1 MNGAGPRLRAA
12 AMLGV
17 LTALLPV
24 DLTIAGVAAAIG
36 RLRPGPPIERA
47 AHPRTVLLTGGKM
60 TKSLT
65 LARAF
70 GRAGHRVVLVETA
83 KYRWCG
89 HRFSNCV
96 DAFHV
101 VPDPDD
107 PGYPDAIATVVAT
120 EGVDVF
126 VPVCS
131 PLASRYDALAAARLP
146 DHVEVIH
153 AAHDVIGILDDK
165 DRFAASAAEL
175 GLRVPETH
183 RITSVADVLGF
194 DFAARPDRRYLLKSI
209 PYDPVHRADLTTLP
223 LATSELTADHVRS
236 LPISDE
242 RPWILQEFVDGDE
255 YCTHGTV
262 RSGVTT
268 VWACCRSS
276 AKQLNYEMVERPD
289 IEAWV
294 SEYVSALGVTGQ
306 LSFDFIIGP
315 HGEPVAIEC
324 NPRTHSAITMFA
336 GHPSLADGY
345 LRSTDGPDS
354 GDLPIVPIA
363 GSRPT
368 YWLHMEWWR
377 MLSEPRTAHHRL
389 REIVRGRDA
398 ILDPHDPLPFVLVP
412 HLHIASL
419 LVGALRTGSDW
430 VGIDVNIGKLVEP
443 DGD

>member
-1 MNGAGPRLRAA
+1 
-12 AMLGV
+12 MLGV

-268 VWACCRSS
+268 VSRMTKPLPGRKATAMAAKANMATATTSRPVMIRFASIGVRQRTLPSRISS
-276 AKQLNYEMVERPD
+276 APAGRAVMTNPSPSPFLSGP
-289 IEAWV
+289 
-294 SEYVSALGVTGQ
+294 SA
-306 LSFDFIIGP
+306 P
-315 HGEPVAIEC
+315 APPPPA
-324 NPRTHSAITMFA
+324 PRTVAA
-336 GHPSLADGY
+336 GTTARVARWSGSGGRQA
-345 LRSTDGPDS
+345 SWGPR
-354 GDLPIVPIA
+354 
-363 GSRPT
+363 SRPT
-368 YWLHMEWWR
+368 GEA
-377 MLSEPRTAHHRL
+377 RTT
-389 REIVRGRDA
+389 
-398 ILDPHDPLPFVLVP
+398 
-412 HLHIASL
+412 S
-419 LVGALRTGSDW
+419 RTGPRSPQHDS
-430 VGIDVNIGKLVEP
+430 
-443 DGD
+443 